1 MIFWPFIFVLSYD
14 DHHIIVKQKR
24 PNIYKFLK
32 KQGVHYLFCSISRTC
47 LESSILVSVDQASRR
62 ILLGT
67 MIVTPSKN
75 RYSLKCLVKAF
86 VGKVSLYRK
95 SFIQRFRL
103 KSDGADD
110 AKPEA
115 KKTLRK
121 ENTETFAFFR
131 VEKSNIKS

>member
-1 MIFWPFIFVLSYD
+1 M
-14 DHHIIVKQKR
+14 
-24 PNIYKFLK
+24 
-32 KQGVHYLFCSISRTC
+32 
-47 LESSILVSVDQASRR
+47 
-62 ILLGT
+62 
-67 MIVTPSKN
+67 
-75 RYSLKCLVKAF
+75 VKAF

-121 ENTETFAFFR
+121 ENTETFALFR
-131 VEKSNIKS
+131 REKSNIKAGTRQQNYIIFSWFSWTPPLKNRNTQLKIVKICIN